1 MRNPSSS
8 SSSSSSKAAAA
19 AAAAAATAT
28 SIPTKITSS
37 SSSKAAGTSG
47 GSKTPCCIKVGL
59 KRGPWTPEE
68 DELLSNYIKK
78 EGEGRWRTLPKR
90 AGLLRC
96 GKSCR
101 LRWMNYLRPSVKRGQ
116 IAPDEEDLI
125 LRLHRLLGNRWSL
138 IAGRIPGR
146 TDNEIKNYW
155 NTHLSKKLISQGIDP
170 RTHKPLNPDIHSS
183 ATVAAADMDNNI
195 NKAATV
201 SSSKTNRFSSNTNPS
216 PPPTSEP
223 VAHHHGAAANTD
235 GNNGNI
241 VTNISNKENG
251 YLVDDQELGTMVHGY
266 ANMTSSDHASAAAM
280 GTLSLRSSSSNHGG
294 ALLGGNEEDDD
305 MNCCADDVFSSFL
318 NSLINE
324 DPFSGQHH
332 LQQQVLLQNG
342 NNAHNAAGADGS
354 DHHVP
359 LISSGAGATA
369 PSTFGWESAVLMS
382 SAFIQ
387 NDHHRVLNDQTE

>member
-1 MRNPSSS
+1 
-8 SSSSSSKAAAA
+8 
-19 AAAAAATAT
+19 
-28 SIPTKITSS
+28 
-37 SSSKAAGTSG
+37 
-47 GSKTPCCIKVGL
+47 
-59 KRGPWTPEE
+59 
-68 DELLSNYIKK
+68 
-78 EGEGRWRTLPKR
+78 
-90 AGLLRC
+90 
-96 GKSCR
+96 
-101 LRWMNYLRPSVKRGQ
+101 
-116 IAPDEEDLI
+116 
-125 LRLHRLLGNRWSL
+125 
-138 IAGRIPGR
+138 
-146 TDNEIKNYW
+146 
-155 NTHLSKKLISQGIDP
+155 
-170 RTHKPLNPDIHSS
+170 
-183 ATVAAADMDNNI
+183 MDNNI

-223 VAHHHGAAANTD
+223 SEPLAHHRGAAPNTN

-241 VTNISNKENG
+241 VTNIANKENG

-266 ANMTSSDHASAAAM
+266 ANMTTSDHASAAAM
-280 GTLSLRSSSSNHGG
+280 GTLSLRSNGSNHGG

-324 DPFSGQHH
+324 DPFAGQHH

-342 NNAHNAAGADGS
+342 NNAHNAAAVDGS

>member
-8 SSSSSSKAAAA
+8 G
-19 AAAAAATAT
+19 
-28 SIPTKITSS
+28 
-37 SSSKAAGTSG
+37 GT
-47 GSKTPCCIKVGL
+47 KTPCCAKVGL

-68 DELLSNYIKK
+68 DELLAGYINR

-170 RTHKPLNPDIHSS
+170 RTHKPLNPE
-183 ATVAAADMDNNI
+183 TQN
-195 NKAATV
+195 
-201 SSSKTNRFSSNTNPS
+201 SSSNPPAKAPSAKPEPRPPSPNPS
-216 PPPTSEP
+216 PISSGLEETSSGSPAITKVNDQLQSANNMEA
-223 VAHHHGAAANTD
+223 VYQNGTAAAH
-235 GNNGNI
+235 GGQA
-241 VTNISNKENG
+241 G
-251 YLVDDQELGTMVHGY
+251 YLPGAEHYHV
-266 ANMTSSDHASAAAM
+266 M
-280 GTLSLRSSSSNHGG
+280 GLRSSHHG
-294 ALLGGNEEDDD
+294 LSNEEEEDL
-305 MNCCADDVFSSFL
+305 NCGGDDVFSSFL

-324 DPFSGQHH
+324 EAFPIQHQ
-332 LQQQVLLQNG
+332 LQQQAIG
-342 NNAHNAAGADGS
+342 SSSDSDPMAA
-354 DHHVP
+354 
-359 LISSGAGATA
+359 A
-369 PSTFGWESAVLMS
+369 PVFGIGTGWESAIMS
-382 SAFIQ
+382 SVINQ
-387 NDHHRVLNDQTE
+387 DNNSRRVNEQVK